1 MSSAARRTS
10 GRCSPKSRWAR
21 RTPASCT
28 RPTRER
34 CRTRCARFGSRRG
47 GSRTCATAS
56 ASSRRARTSRPRAP
70 SSSACSG
77 TRASAFCGRT
87 ASCAGETFSPS
98 CAVLRRSHRCAALP
112 RAAGCGD
119 LHAGSSGPPRPA
131 ALERRRHER
140 ARRQPPVDGD
150 CRGADPALRDAARVL
165 PRDAP
170 LPRPRLPRHGRG
182 AAARAAARRRRD
194 RPLRRLRAHRPLRV
208 DARRARVADPVH
220 ARRGR
225 LRGRARREP
234 ALRSHRD
241 RRVRG
246 CRSRPRRRVAHARRR
261 PGEDVLPGGAAARG
275 RWARCRRSPLLRP
288 RARGVRRDDH
298 VRRQPPRRDPDAP
311 ACDLRAVLPRLRHG
325 PCDGRAARPRQRR
338 APPLV
343 EAEPLLLAMAAL
355 SADFRLGLRSFELS
369 LGLAVE
375 RTVALVGPSGAGK
388 TSVLR
393 VIAGLARPDA
403 GRVELDGETWV
414 DVERG
419 MFLSPERRRVGLVFQ
434 EYALFPHLSVRQN
447 VAFGGR
453 ERVDD
458 LLERFRIAHLAA
470 SRPRELSGGERQRVA
485 LARALAREPG
495 VLLLDEPLSA
505 LDAHTKA
512 TVRVELEELLRG
524 LELPTLIV
532 THDYEDAAALAETVG
547 VLVEGSLRQ
556 LGSPEELVSRPADPF
571 VASFTGANL
580 LRGHAELLDYG
591 LTSIRLET
599 GEVVY
604 STDRARGEVG
614 VVVYPWDVSVGRVH
628 VDGSALNLVAG
639 EVTSVVPVGNRV
651 RVRIGPL
658 TAEVTAA
665 SAEKLELARGGTV
678 YASFKATGTRLVP
691 LS

>member
-1 MSSAARRTS
+1 
-10 GRCSPKSRWAR
+10 
-21 RTPASCT
+21 
-28 RPTRER
+28 
-34 CRTRCARFGSRRG
+34 
-47 GSRTCATAS
+47 
-56 ASSRRARTSRPRAP
+56 
-70 SSSACSG
+70 
-77 TRASAFCGRT
+77 
-87 ASCAGETFSPS
+87 
-98 CAVLRRSHRCAALP
+98 V
-112 RAAGCGD
+112 
-119 LHAGSSGPPRPA
+119 
-131 ALERRRHER
+131 
-140 ARRQPPVDGD
+140 
-150 CRGADPALRDAARVL
+150 
-165 PRDAP
+165 
-170 LPRPRLPRHGRG
+170 
-182 AAARAAARRRRD
+182 
-194 RPLRRLRAHRPLRV
+194 
-208 DARRARVADPVH
+208 
-220 ARRGR
+220 
-225 LRGRARREP
+225 
-234 ALRSHRD
+234 
-241 RRVRG
+241 
-246 CRSRPRRRVAHARRR
+246 
-261 PGEDVLPGGAAARG
+261 
-275 RWARCRRSPLLRP
+275 
-288 RARGVRRDDH
+288 
-298 VRRQPPRRDPDAP
+298 
-311 ACDLRAVLPRLRHG
+311 
-325 PCDGRAARPRQRR
+325 
-338 APPLV
+338 
-343 EAEPLLLAMAAL
+343 AAL

-419 MFLSPERRRVGLVFQ
+419 IFLSPERRRVGLVFQ

-447 VAFGGR
+447 VAFGGK

-458 LLERFRIAHLAA
+458 LLERFRLTKLTAA
-470 SRPRELSGGERQRVA
+470 RPRELSGGERQRVA
-485 LARALAREPG
+485 LARALAREPR

-512 TVRVELEELLRG
+512 TVRVELEELLRS

-547 VLVEGSLRQ
+547 VLVEGRLRQ
-556 LGSPEELVSRPADPF
+556 VGAPEELVARPADPF

-580 LRGHAELLDYG
+580 LRGHAELLEGG

-614 VVVYPWDVSVGRVH
+614 VVVYPWDVAVGRVQ

-639 EVTSVVPVGNRV
+639 EVASVVPVGNRV

-691 LS
+691 LA